1 LITICWNC
9 IKTKLKN
16 NEKLKEKNVV
26 GLVLI
31 MRKNNQKVLKI
42 NKLFHCILIQTCIGD
57 TRLWS
62 KNTSNKQIDW
72 FSSTKQKHLS

>member
-1 LITICWNC
+1 M
-9 IKTKLKN
+9 KN
-16 NEKLKEKNVV
+16 WRKKNVV

-31 MRKNNQKVLKI
+31 MRKNQKVLKI

-62 KNTSNKQIDW
+62 KNTSNKPIDW
-72 FSSTKQKHLS
+72 FSSTKQKHLT